1 MEDSLMVALR
11 LAKEGYLGGDPI
23 RILQYPADMV
33 LAMVEYSGF
42 LIDYRDTYMRLNEP
56 SK

>member
-1 MEDSLMVALR
+1 MVALR